1 MFLGK
6 CVSNLQFITNIVRC
20 AMFDSVVLKVGVL
33 KVGTVATMSGL
44 LAVTSQSWLCDKN
57 YIKNI
62 YCYWSLTLCLTL
74 SAEREEPI
82 AA

>member
-20 AMFDSVVLKVGVL
+20 AMFDSVVFKVGVL
-33 KVGTVATMSGL
+33 KVGTVATLSGH
-44 LAVTSQSWLCDKN
+44 LAVTSQSWLCNKN
-57 YIKNI
+57 HITNI
-62 YCYWSLTLCLTL
+62 YCYWSLTFCLIL

>member
-1 MFLGK
+1 
-6 CVSNLQFITNIVRC
+6 
-20 AMFDSVVLKVGVL
+20 MFDSVVFKVGVL
-33 KVGTVATMSGL
+33 KVGTVATLCGH
-44 LAVTSQSWLCDKN
+44 LAVTSESWLCDKN

-62 YCYWSLTLCLTL
+62 YCYWSLTLGLIL